1 MRPGCAAAAAGI
13 VLLFPGSG
21 SGTVQTDRSVR
32 RIRPFGGTPPRLVCK
47 KFCFCYCSISFLFD
61 KHCSITE

>member
-32 RIRPFGGTPPRLVCK
+32 RIRPFGGTPPCLVCK
-47 KFCFCYCSISFLFD
+47 KICF
-61 KHCSITE
+61 